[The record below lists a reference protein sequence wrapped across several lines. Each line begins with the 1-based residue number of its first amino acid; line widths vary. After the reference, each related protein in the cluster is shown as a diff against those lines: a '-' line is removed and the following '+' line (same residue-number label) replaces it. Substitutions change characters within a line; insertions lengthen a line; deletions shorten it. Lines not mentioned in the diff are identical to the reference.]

1 MVSPYQRL
9 LLTGGCGFIGSALLR
24 QLLALDP
31 IERLVN
37 LDALTYAGRL
47 ENIPPELAAD
57 PRYRMVG
64 ARVEDAATVAA
75 LIEAERI
82 DAIVHL
88 AAESHVDRS
97 LRSPQPFV
105 TTNVVGT
112 GVLLDAAL
120 RSRSVRR
127 FLLLS
132 TDEVYGPAPD
142 GTCLAE
148 TAPLAPTNPYAASKA
163 AADLLTLAY
172 ARSFDL
178 DAVIV
183 RASNN
188 LGPRQFPEKLVPLA
202 ILNALEGV
210 PIPIYGDGLQQ
221 RDWIHVDDCC
231 AAIREVLARGS
242 RGAVYHAA
250 SGVTSSNLELVRALL
265 ARVGRGEE
273 LCVHVADRPAHDR
286 RYALDCARLRREL
299 GWAPRLSLAEA
310 LDATVAWYLENRE
323 WWSAVRS
330 ESFRAYYREQYG
342 RERPPRE
349 DP

>member
-1 MVSPYQRL
+1 MAPPHRRL

-24 QLLALDP
+24 QILAEDP

-57 PRYRMVG
+57 PRYRLVT
-64 ARVEDAATVAA
+64 ARVEDAAAVAS

-82 DAIVHL
+82 DAILHL

-127 FLLLS
+127 FLLLG
-132 TDEVYGPAPD
+132 TDEVYGPAAE
-142 GTCLAE
+142 GTRFDE
-148 TAPLAPTNPYAASKA
+148 SAPLAPTNPYAASKA

-172 ARSFDL
+172 ARSHGL

-210 PIPIYGDGLQQ
+210 PIPIYGDGLQR
-221 RDWIHVDDCC
+221 RDWLHVDDCC
-231 AAIREVLARGS
+231 VAIREVLARGT
-242 RGAVYHAA
+242 RGAVYHVA
-250 SGVTSSNLELVRALL
+250 SGVTASNLELLHALL

-286 RYALDCARLRREL
+286 RYAIDCARTRREL
-299 GWAPRLSLAEA
+299 GWSPRLTLAEA
-310 LDATVAWYLENRE
+310 LDATVAWYRENRE
-323 WWSAVRS
+323 WWTPVRS
-330 ESFRAYYREQYG
+330 EAFRTYYREQYG
-342 RERPPRE
+342 RDRTPRE